1 MDYLFI
7 MDEHKSRKILTC
19 WQWELKPSAWRPKIA
34 VYSSRLKVASGAHF
48 ALDLWQL
55 KLSRF
60 LELTA
65 TQFPMKMMTGDVDD
79 GSLWEPFDGWGLMWL
94 VLNCARLHVFWRTV
108 EDRQYLRLNSRG
120 VTGDPHVKTHY
131 WLVVVHRC
139 YPLPDQQ
146 CSLGLFRSLSP
157 LRTRVQLPHAG
168 LLYQCHPS
176 LLIFS
181 LSFSLI
187 NQCQAVQ
194 QQGQHSFPAC
204 LLSSSCMS
212 LCVDPPPPSAR
223 AATIILSHGRRAE
236 APDPHCQ
243 HERFTGSVR
252 GAKKKVRRQCS
263 LFNLFFVWLRE
274 KKKGSLHHLHNSWNT
289 QGEKMAHW
297 VVKKKVWMV

>member
-1 MDYLFI
+1 M
-7 MDEHKSRKILTC
+7 
-19 WQWELKPSAWRPKIA
+19 
-34 VYSSRLKVASGAHF
+34 
-48 ALDLWQL
+48 
-55 KLSRF
+55 
-60 LELTA
+60 
-65 TQFPMKMMTGDVDD
+65 
-79 GSLWEPFDGWGLMWL
+79 
-94 VLNCARLHVFWRTV
+94 
-108 EDRQYLRLNSRG
+108 
-120 VTGDPHVKTHY
+120 
-131 WLVVVHRC
+131 VVHRC

-223 AATIILSHGRRAE
+223 AATIILSHGHRAE
-236 APDPHCQ
+236 AQGPHCQ

-252 GAKKKVRRQCS
+252 GGQKKKKVRRRQCS
-263 LFNLFFVWLRE
+263 HFNLFFVWPQE

-289 QGEKMAHW
+289 QGEKNGPLSGKEKSLDGVIMGGVGVRYVCQPLCPQTYLSCFSPFISAPHTHSHCL
-297 VVKKKVWMV
+297 MFAINL

>member
-1 MDYLFI
+1 M
-7 MDEHKSRKILTC
+7 
-19 WQWELKPSAWRPKIA
+19 
-34 VYSSRLKVASGAHF
+34 
-48 ALDLWQL
+48 
-55 KLSRF
+55 
-60 LELTA
+60 
-65 TQFPMKMMTGDVDD
+65 
-79 GSLWEPFDGWGLMWL
+79 
-94 VLNCARLHVFWRTV
+94 
-108 EDRQYLRLNSRG
+108 
-120 VTGDPHVKTHY
+120 
-131 WLVVVHRC
+131 VVHRC

-236 APDPHCQ
+236 APGPHCQ
-243 HERFTGSVR
+243 HERFTGIVR
-252 GAKKKVRRQCS
+252 GGGEKSEEEAMLS
-263 LFNLFFVWLRE
+263 LQSFLRLATAE
-274 KKKGSLHHLHNSWNT
+274 KKGSLHHLHNSWNT
-289 QGEKMAHW
+289 QGGKMAH
-297 VVKKKVWMV
+297 